1 VSPFNRMLEKYDG
14 TWLHNIHRQS
24 EDSNII
30 SNGHKILQG
39 LMPSRKDDFVM
50 KITDEP
56 VRCIEEL
63 VMDSTHD
70 DLNVDFGSIDT
81 QIITSTNL
89 GWTGTTA
96 LNASVQ
102 GMLQPSS
109 TMSMELDR
117 HKWDKKKGPK
127 ALRVMIGDKV
137 IQNKN
142 QYSLD
147 PPIFNGETG
156 IITAFDSAGGIVIDF
171 GDKEGVIPTL
181 LEMSGK
187 EGTFYIN
194 PQKDLTLAYV
204 ITTHKAQG
212 SEYDE
217 VFYVINKSRPFQLNK
232 KNFYTAVSRAKKKVT
247 VITDQRALQL
257 SLYKSGED

>member
-1 VSPFNRMLEKYDG
+1 
-14 TWLHNIHRQS
+14 
-24 EDSNII
+24 
-30 SNGHKILQG
+30 
-39 LMPSRKDDFVM
+39 
-50 KITDEP
+50 
-56 VRCIEEL
+56 
-63 VMDSTHD
+63 
-70 DLNVDFGSIDT
+70 
-81 QIITSTNL
+81 
-89 GWTGTTA
+89 
-96 LNASVQ
+96 
-102 GMLQPSS
+102 
-109 TMSMELDR
+109 
-117 HKWDKKKGPK
+117 
-127 ALRVMIGDKV
+127 MIGDKV

-156 IITAFDSAGGIVIDF
+156 VITAFDSAGGIVIDF